1 MQFLAVFLSISFTG
15 LLCENGLR
23 STCIHADTEYSRRY
37 GVSISKNALFFK
49 LLLYI

>member
-15 LLCENGLR
+15 LPCENGLR
-23 STCIHADTEYSRRY
+23 SIHADTEYSRRY